1 MRLSRLPN
9 ADHERSSSEP
19 GPAHRRRAPA
29 QAYDGGAAAQDP
41 GPVPLAGQ
49 VALFGFEEVPRQAR
63 QLKPG
68 PAIPS
73 YGPFALEAPPGPP
86 APTAP
91 GPTLAPDP
99 IDERS

>member
-1 MRLSRLPN
+1 MKRRSFPKLRL
-9 ADHERSSSEP
+9 
-19 GPAHRRRAPA
+19 
-29 QAYDGGAAAQDP
+29 DP
-41 GPVPLAGQ
+41 GPPPLPGQ
-49 VALFGFEEVPRQAR
+49 ISLFQVPRQVR